1 VKLILGLILIVSTVA
16 LISSGLNSCK
26 KADEETLTVITGNV
40 SDITYHSARC
50 SVEWNGADENLAEGG
65 ICLSKN
71 PGPTLQDSVYEF
83 EINTNETVSYSGFE
97 RLVPGT
103 KYHIRAFLNRFT
115 GSSVM
120 TYYGQEVEFTTLE
133 FDKAIKFNS
142 ALTYGSVSDIESN
155 SYKTIQIGTQ
165 VWMAENLRTTRL
177 NDNEQIPKVTFPLNW
192 SDINTPGY
200 NWCDED
206 SVNYNTSY
214 GAIYNWYTVNTDRLC
229 PVGWH
234 VPSDDEWETMVA
246 FLGGPDVAAIKM
258 KETGIIHWNSPN
270 DWATNESGFTALP
283 GLIPGYYEGWWS
295 TTKMNSG
302 SPVVWTYW
310 ILNGDQRLN
319 RSEVH
324 GWRGNNVRC
333 IQD

>member
-1 VKLILGLILIVSTVA
+1 VKLIFRLVFLVA

-26 KADEETLTVITGNV
+26 KDDEKTLTVITGKV

-50 SVEWNGADENLAEGG
+50 SVDWNGAGENLAEVG

-71 PGPTLQDSVYEF
+71 PEPTFQDRVIEF
-83 EINTNETVSYSGFE
+83 AIDSNETASYSGFE
-97 RLVPGT
+97 SLVPDT
-103 KYHIRAFLNRFT
+103 KYYIRAYLNEFAE
-115 GSSVM
+115 SSVM

-142 ALTYGSVSDIESN
+142 ALTYGSVSDIEGN
-155 SYKTIQIGTQ
+155 SYKTIQIGKQ

-192 SDINTPGY
+192 SDIKTPGY
-200 NWCDED
+200 NWYNED
-206 SVNYNTSY
+206 SVTYSTAY
-214 GAIYNWYTVNTDRLC
+214 GAIYNWYTVNTKKLC

-234 VPSDDEWETMVA
+234 VPSDNEWETMFA

-258 KETGIIHWNSPN
+258 KETGVIHWNSPN

-283 GLIPGYYEGWWS
+283 GLGPGYYEGWWS
-295 TTKMNSG
+295 TTKMNYLG
-302 SPVVWTYW
+302 NMVWTYW
-310 ILNGDQRLN
+310 IIHGSKWLN
-319 RSEVH
+319 RSELHVSI
-324 GWRGNNVRC
+324 GNNVRC